1 MGRST
6 SITGPYVDKNG
17 TAMTSG
23 GGTVALSSSG
33 RYIGPGQLG
42 LLTENG
48 SNFVSMHYY
57 DGNDNG
63 NPKLD
68 IANMGFSGGWPF
80 ITRDWLASGQY
91 RITNKNSGLVW
102 DAWGCT
108 GASGQGIAQG
118 TWANLTC
125 QKWNLAPV
133 GDGYYRITNSLGGL
147 SADVVNCGTAA
158 GTLMQLYAWL
168 NNNCQKFKIERLGDG
183 SHVLTPASGTR
194 IVSVAGSS
202 TTAGTRLTLQDFSD
216 CNCQKWLI
224 AVQAAREAVTEPVIT
239 EERLRGIYPNPVI
252 KGTPLTIITG
262 SPGKFITINIFTS
275 DGKLLYSNRQL
286 AANNLQLPAPV
297 HSGVYLIHVVGDG
310 VNIKRKLVVE

>member
-1 MGRST
+1 
-6 SITGPYVDKNG
+6 
-17 TAMTSG
+17 
-23 GGTVALSSSG
+23 
-33 RYIGPGQLG
+33 
-42 LLTENG
+42 
-48 SNFVSMHYY
+48 MHYY

-80 ITRDWLASGQY
+80 ITRDWIASGQY
-91 RITNKNSGLVW
+91 RITNKSSGLVW

-118 TWANLTC
+118 TWTNLTC
-125 QKWNLAPV
+125 QKWSLAPV

-147 SADVVNCGTAA
+147 SADVINCGTAA

-183 SHVLTPASGTR
+183 SHILTPASGTR
-194 IVSVAGSS
+194 IVSVAGSA

-224 AVQAAREAVTEPVIT
+224 AAQTAREAVNEPVIT

-252 KGTPLTIITG
+252 KGTQLTIVTG
-262 SPGKFITINIFTS
+262 SPGKFVTINIFTS
-275 DGKLLYSNRQL
+275 DGKLVYTGKQL
-286 AANNLQLPAPV
+286 AASNMNIQAPGY
-297 HSGVYLIHVVGDG
+297 SGVYMIHVVGDG
-310 VNIKRKLVVE
+310 VDVKRKLVVE